1 MYCVIK
7 CIVQGKTQICVI
19 RLAQL

>member
-1 MYCVIK
+1 VL
-7 CIVQGKTQICVI
+7 KTQIFVI

>member
-1 MYCVIK
+1 VLK
-7 CIVQGKTQICVI
+7 KQICVI

>member
-1 MYCVIK
+1 METK
-7 CIVQGKTQICVI
+7 RMLKTQICFI

>member
-1 MYCVIK
+1 MENKRVL
-7 CIVQGKTQICVI
+7 KTQIWVI

>member
-1 MYCVIK
+1 VETK
-7 CIVQGKTQICVI
+7 RVLKTQFCAI

>member
-1 MYCVIK
+1 METKRVL
-7 CIVQGKTQICVI
+7 KTQICVI

>member
-1 MYCVIK
+1 MRGNQARVK
-7 CIVQGKTQICVI
+7 SQICVI

>member
-1 MYCVIK
+1 ML
-7 CIVQGKTQICVI
+7 KTQICVI